1 MPPSGQMP
9 GVLRDTKLT
18 DFFQRRSSLLGSGD
32 TSSSPLQSSI
42 RRPSQSINL
51 PSIPTVAKRKS
62 GRPRGSGKS
71 TKTGHQRGHGVS
83 ASSSQSLYPRG
94 TGDSISA
101 PGPSPLRLS
110 NSSPPVKRRPGR
122 PKGIKKKATEHSQD
136 AYLSHSSCRA
146 GSRNTVLPL
155 NSASHHRGMLS
166 SPLSSSPPTST
177 PSKRKFDDDDD
188 AVSVTS
194 SGVPLSLYYNPR
206 QPSSQGLS
214 KPRKVLSPK
223 RGLSSFRVANKRPR
237 HSPPR
242 SPHSLRHP
250 VTPVRG
256 RRNEEVV
263 PTSQPDEVGLYSP
276 VRLNASPRRK
286 SAVHENVENWRHGRS
301 AYKFET
307 VSPLRF
313 APEGD
318 YSMEI
323 DRPLSPLTS
332 CPHSL
337 TLGSP
342 LSSFSELDTT
352 FPEAELNMLPPLSQ
366 HALPSPASSSAG
378 RPTFAQIAT
387 PPSVRPV
394 TPPPSSPEQEQPT
407 PEPVA
412 PKDSKMKTAEIIKEI
427 WASVRAK
434 STTDSED
441 SCLHAPIS
449 DELSSE
455 EEDDEP
461 FWKNNKTLASHTTQT
476 QKIAG
481 VGRIHS
487 LPSLP
492 SPSSP
497 SPSPSPDELSPVQHR
512 DHRRHVPDFP
522 RTRTQRT
529 TARPAKTLTR
539 TVNLGA
545 RKVDPIKSLLRER
558 TKESRTGGGIDV
570 LNSVEGYDHTAL
582 LSDFSVDEADEPVD
596 GTTSGGS
603 GLTDENIR
611 ADAIGRQ
618 SEDANVVANTLE
630 EEVHKEERERL
641 LGAKEGE
648 AVGRILDADRKLGQI
663 PAHDVLGVAA
673 FNNYETMDTEA
684 GNTPCP
690 IWESAEGKTTTLTL
704 LGDAIGRQDVD
715 HIHAVFRIL
724 SAEDMM
730 VPGVAQWLCEQAL
743 WNENGHLGRFS
754 RTFLLEMPLWAQSYP
769 GSPLTV
775 DLIVHT
781 LMRLGLDKNLGA
793 YIRPIQDATY
803 SRLRNRSIVLGTMV
817 KMISSFD
824 HRWTLKQLPDIIVV
838 LLLIGIDM
846 GSSTELRRDILHS
859 VSLLCCQLPTECGEE
874 GAEIS
879 VAERVLDLAG
889 SLSPSNQALL
899 LSFFARGSPS
909 CLRIARAVANH
920 VLIDSAIQPASY
932 ALPPLGPLI
941 SVLSHPDGPFSV
953 RDSTDYDALTSRIAV
968 LGIALSG
975 IESYVAEESMLR
987 KTAQAAMP
995 EGSPRKKEPLPLEL
1009 VRARLDAMH
1018 GKIFDTRAAH
1028 LDRSRA
1034 KGAIQRLSMRVH
1046 YQRAALSK
1054 TGGQLR
1060 LGDFF
1065 SPFVNSRQPTRKNRS

>member
-1 MPPSGQMP
+1 MPPPGQMP

-18 DFFQRRSSLLGSGD
+18 DFFQKRSSLPGNSD
-32 TSSSPLQSSI
+32 PSSSPLQSCI
-42 RRPSQSINL
+42 RAPSQSISL
-51 PSIPTVAKRKS
+51 PPIPTVAKRKP
-62 GRPRGSGKS
+62 GRPKRSAKS
-71 TKTGHQRGHGVS
+71 TKAGHQHKQGVS
-83 ASSSQSLYPRG
+83 ASSSQSLYPG
-94 TGDSISA
+94 GSGDSISA
-101 PGPSPLRLS
+101 LGPSLRLS
-110 NSSPPVKRRPGR
+110 NASLPVKRRPGR
-122 PKGIKKKATEHSQD
+122 PKGSRKKAIEHSQD
-136 AYLSHSSCRA
+136 AYPLHSSCRA
-146 GSRNTVLPL
+146 GLRNAVLPL
-155 NSASHHRGMLS
+155 TSASHQHRRRVMS

-177 PSKRKFDDDDD
+177 PSKRKLDDDDD
-188 AVSVTS
+188 VSVTS
-194 SGVPLSLYYNPR
+194 SGVPLSLYYTPR
-206 QPSSQGLS
+206 RLSSQGLS
-214 KPRKVLSPK
+214 KPRKALSPT
-223 RGLSSFRVANKRPR
+223 RGPSSFHVANKKPR

-250 VTPVRG
+250 VTPIRG

-276 VRLNASPRRK
+276 VRPNASPRRK

-342 LSSFSELDTT
+342 LSSFSDLDTT
-352 FPEAELNMLPPLSQ
+352 FPEAELDMLPPLSQ

-378 RPTFAQIAT
+378 RPAFTQITT

-407 PEPVA
+407 PVPVA

-427 WASVRAK
+427 WAKCTRQVS
-434 STTDSED
+434 
-441 SCLHAPIS
+441 
-449 DELSSE
+449 
-455 EEDDEP
+455 EEDDQP
-461 FWKNNKTLASHTTQT
+461 FWKSSKNLASHTIQT
-476 QKIAG
+476 QKVTGA
-481 VGRIHS
+481 GRIHS
-487 LPSLP
+487 VPSLP
-492 SPSSP
+492 SPSS
-497 SPSPSPDELSPVQHR
+497 DEL
-512 DHRRHVPDFP
+512 

-539 TVNLGA
+539 AVNLGA

-558 TKESRTGGGIDV
+558 KKESRTGGGIDA

-596 GTTSGGS
+596 GTSSERSSLG
-603 GLTDENIR
+603 DESR
-611 ADAIGRQ
+611 RGAIGRQ
-618 SEDANVVANTLE
+618 SEDANVVASTLE

-648 AVGRILDADRKLGQI
+648 AVGRILDADRKLGQTA
-663 PAHDVLGVAA
+663 AHNGNV
-673 FNNYETMDTEA
+673 DTEA
-684 GNTPCP
+684 GSTPCP
-690 IWESAEGKTTTLTL
+690 VWESVEGKTTTLTL
-704 LGDAIGRQDVD
+704 LSDAIGRQDVD
-715 HIHAVFRIL
+715 HIHAMFRIL
-724 SAEDMM
+724 STEDMV

-754 RTFLLEMPLWAQSYP
+754 RKFLLEMPLWAQSYP
-769 GSPLTV
+769 GSPLSI

-781 LMRLGLDKNLGA
+781 LMRLGLHKNLGA
-793 YIRPIQDATY
+793 YIRPIQDETY
-803 SRLRNRSIVLGTMV
+803 SRLRNRSMVLGTMV
-817 KMISSFD
+817 RMISSFA
-824 HRWTLKQLPDIIVV
+824 HRWTLEQLPDIMIT

-846 GSSTELRRDILHS
+846 DSSTELRREILHS
-859 VSLLCCQLPTECGEE
+859 VSLLWCDEE
-874 GAEIS
+874 GFEVS
-879 VAERVLDLAG
+879 VAERVLDLTM

-899 LSFFARGSPS
+899 LSFFARGSSS

-920 VLIDSAIQPASY
+920 ALADSTIQPSSY
-932 ALPPLGPLI
+932 DLPPLGPLI

-968 LGIALSG
+968 LGVALSG

-1065 SPFVNSRQPTRKNRS
+1065 SPFVNSRQPTRKHRS

>member
-1 MPPSGQMP
+1 MPPPGQMP

-32 TSSSPLQSSI
+32 TSSSPLQSCI
-42 RRPSQSINL
+42 RRPSQSIDL
-51 PSIPTVAKRKS
+51 PSIPTVVKRKP
-62 GRPRGSGKS
+62 GRPKGSGKS
-71 TKTGHQRGHGVS
+71 AKAGYQHEHGIS
-83 ASSSQSLYPRG
+83 ASSSQSLYPG
-94 TGDSISA
+94 GSGKSISA
-101 PGPSPLRLS
+101 PGPSHLRSS
-110 NSSPPVKRRPGR
+110 NSSPPVKRRSGR
-122 PKGIKKKATEHSQD
+122 PKETRKKATEHSQD
-136 AYLSHSSCRA
+136 AYSLHSSCRA
-146 GSRNTVLPL
+146 GSRNIVLPL
-155 NSASHHRGMLS
+155 NSTSHHRGRVLS

-188 AVSVTS
+188 AISVTS
-194 SGVPLSLYYNPR
+194 SGVPLSLYYTPR
-206 QPSSQGLS
+206 LPSSQGLP
-214 KPRKVLSPK
+214 KPRKALSPR
-223 RGLSSFRVANKRPR
+223 RGLPSFRVTNKRPR

-250 VTPVRG
+250 VTPVRD

-276 VRLNASPRRK
+276 VRLNTSPRRK

-301 AYKFET
+301 TYKFET

-332 CPHSL
+332 CPHSP

-342 LSSFSELDTT
+342 LSSFSDLDTT

-378 RPTFAQIAT
+378 RPTFPQIAT

-407 PEPVA
+407 PELVV
-412 PKDSKMKTAEIIKEI
+412 PKDSKTKTAEIIKEI

-434 STTDSED
+434 SMTDSED
-441 SCLHAPIS
+441 SCLHAPLS

-461 FWKNNKTLASHTTQT
+461 FWRKSSKTLTSHTTQT
-476 QKIAG
+476 QK
-481 VGRIHS
+481 VTVSRIQS

-497 SPSPSPDELSPVQHR
+497 SSDELSPVQHR
-512 DHRRHVPDFP
+512 DRHHVPDFP

-529 TARPAKTLTR
+529 TARSAKPLTR
-539 TVNLGA
+539 AVNLGA

-582 LSDFSVDEADEPVD
+582 LSDFSVDEADEPVG
-596 GTTSGGS
+596 GTTPERS

-618 SEDANVVANTLE
+618 SEDANVVASTLE

-648 AVGRILDADRKLGQI
+648 AVGRILDADRKLGQ
-663 PAHDVLGVAA
+663 AAVHDVLGVAA
-673 FNNYETMDTEA
+673 FNNYEGTVETEA

-715 HIHAVFRIL
+715 HIYAVFRIL
-724 SAEDMM
+724 SADDMM

-743 WNENGHLGRFS
+743 WNDNGHLGRFS
-754 RTFLLEMPLWAQSYP
+754 RKFLLEMPLWAQSYP

-781 LMRLGLDKNLGA
+781 LMRLGLHKNLGA
-793 YIRPIQDATY
+793 YIQPIQDATY
-803 SRLRNRSIVLGTMV
+803 SRLRNRSIVLGNTV
-817 KMISSFD
+817 KMISSFA
-824 HRWTLKQLPDIIVV
+824 HRWTLKQLPDIIIT

-846 GSSTELRRDILHS
+846 GSSAELRRDILHS

-874 GAEIS
+874 GTEVSI
-879 VAERVLDLAG
+879 AERVLDLAG

-899 LSFFARGSPS
+899 LSFFARGTPS

-920 VLIDSAIQPASY
+920 VLIDSAVQPANY
-932 ALPPLGPLI
+932 TLPPLGPLI

-968 LGIALSG
+968 LGVALSG
-975 IESYVAEESMLR
+975 IESYVAEESTLR

-995 EGSPRKKEPLPLEL
+995 EGSSRKKEPLPLEL

-1065 SPFVNSRQPTRKNRS
+1065 SPFINSRQPTRKNRS

>member
-1 MPPSGQMP
+1 MPPPGQMP

-32 TSSSPLQSSI
+32 TSSSPLQSCI
-42 RRPSQSINL
+42 RRSSQSINL
-51 PSIPTVAKRKS
+51 PSIPTVAKRKP

-71 TKTGHQRGHGVS
+71 TKTGHQHGHGVF

-94 TGDSISA
+94 SGESISA

-122 PKGIKKKATEHSQD
+122 PKGTKKKATEHSQD
-136 AYLSHSSCRA
+136 AYLLHSSCRA
-146 GSRNTVLPL
+146 GPRNTLLPL
-155 NSASHHRGMLS
+155 NSASHRGRVLS

-194 SGVPLSLYYNPR
+194 SGVPLSLYYTPR
-206 QPSSQGLS
+206 QPSSRGLS
-214 KPRKVLSPK
+214 KPRKALSPK
-223 RGLSSFRVANKRPR
+223 RGLSSFRVGNKRPR

-286 SAVHENVENWRHGRS
+286 SVVHENVENWRHGRS

-352 FPEAELNMLPPLSQ
+352 FPEAELPPLSQ

-441 SCLHAPIS
+441 SCLYAPIS

-461 FWKNNKTLASHTTQT
+461 FWKNKKTLASHTTQT
-476 QKIAG
+476 RKIAG

-497 SPSPSPDELSPVQHR
+497 SPSPDELSPAQHR

-596 GTTSGGS
+596 GTTSGRS

-618 SEDANVVANTLE
+618 SGDANVVASTLE

-663 PAHDVLGVAA
+663 AAHDVLGVVA
-673 FNNYETMDTEA
+673 FNNYEGTVDTEA
-684 GNTPCP
+684 GNTPRP

-724 SAEDMM
+724 SAGDMM

-754 RTFLLEMPLWAQSYP
+754 RKFLLEMPLWAQSYS

-781 LMRLGLDKNLGA
+781 LMRLGLHKNLGA

-817 KMISSFD
+817 KMISSFA
-824 HRWTLKQLPDIIVV
+824 HRWTLNQLPDIIIT

-909 CLRIARAVANH
+909 CLRYRSCSRQLRPH
-920 VLIDSAIQPASY
+920 R
-932 ALPPLGPLI
+932 LGYPTL
-941 SVLSHPDGPFSV
+941 
-953 RDSTDYDALTSRIAV
+953 
-968 LGIALSG
+968 LGVALSG

-1065 SPFVNSRQPTRKNRS
+1065 SPFANSRQPTRKNRS

>member
-32 TSSSPLQSSI
+32 TSSSPLQSCI

-51 PSIPTVAKRKS
+51 PSIPTVAKRKP

-71 TKTGHQRGHGVS
+71 TKTGHQHRHGVS
-83 ASSSQSLYPRG
+83 ASSSQPLYPRG
-94 TGDSISA
+94 SGESISA
-101 PGPSPLRLS
+101 PGPSLRLS
-110 NSSPPVKRRPGR
+110 NSSPPVKRRPGL
-122 PKGIKKKATEHSQD
+122 PKGTKKKATEHSQD
-136 AYLSHSSCRA
+136 AYLSHSSYRA
-146 GSRNTVLPL
+146 GSQNTVLPL
-155 NSASHHRGMLS
+155 NSASHHRGRVLS

-194 SGVPLSLYYNPR
+194 SGVPLSLYYTPR

-223 RGLSSFRVANKRPR
+223 RALSSFRVANKRPR

-276 VRLNASPRRK
+276 VRLNASPRCK

-476 QKIAG
+476 QKIVG
-481 VGRIHS
+481 VCRIRS

-492 SPSSP
+492 SPS

-529 TARPAKTLTR
+529 TSRPAKTLTR
-539 TVNLGA
+539 TMNLGA

-596 GTTSGGS
+596 GTTSGRS
-603 GLTDENIR
+603 GLTDESTR

-618 SEDANVVANTLE
+618 SEDTNVVASTLE

-663 PAHDVLGVAA
+663 AAHDVLGVAA
-673 FNNYETMDTEA
+673 FNNYQGTMDTEA

-704 LGDAIGRQDVD
+704 LGDAYWAARHSDVD

-730 VPGVAQWLCEQAL
+730 VPGVAQWLCEQ
-743 WNENGHLGRFS
+743 
-754 RTFLLEMPLWAQSYP
+754 
-769 GSPLTV
+769 
-775 DLIVHT
+775 
-781 LMRLGLDKNLGA
+781 
-793 YIRPIQDATY
+793 
-803 SRLRNRSIVLGTMV
+803 VLGTMV

-824 HRWTLKQLPDIIVV
+824 HRWTLKQLPDIIIA

-846 GSSTELRRDILHS
+846 GSSTDLRRDILHS

-874 GAEIS
+874 GAGVRS
-879 VAERVLDLAG
+879 SGVTFAFQPG
-889 SLSPSNQALL
+889 SCCCRSSLEAAPAVFASLVQSPTT
-899 LSFFARGSPS
+899 
-909 CLRIARAVANH
+909 